1 MITQKAMVSGVSGA
15 FTMISQA
22 GFAINNDD
30 SVLSY
35 LTLAHIFG
43 RIIEELALAA
53 GAHIG
58 YWRVRCIALETCP
71 VLHTAHNKCPISPF
85 FSFSPSLSLSLP
97 SFCLVPSLRSPLSS
111 PPPSYFLSLCRATS
125 SC

>member
-1 MITQKAMVSGVSGA
+1 MITQKALVAGVAGA
-15 FTMISQA
+15 FTMVTQS
-22 GFAINNDD
+22 GFEINDDD

-58 YWRVRCIALETCP
+58 YWRVR
-71 VLHTAHNKCPISPF
+71 F
-85 FSFSPSLSLSLP
+85 FFFFFFFGWP
-97 SFCLVPSLRSPLSS
+97 CL
-111 PPPSYFLSLCRATS
+111 
-125 SC
+125 

>member
-1 MITQKAMVSGVSGA
+1 MITQKALVSGVSGA
-15 FTMISQA
+15 FVMVTQS
-22 GFAINNDD
+22 GFEINDDD

-58 YWRVRCIALETCP
+58 YWRVRFILKFVYRGRE
-71 VLHTAHNKCPISPF
+71 KE
-85 FSFSPSLSLSLP
+85 
-97 SFCLVPSLRSPLSS
+97 
-111 PPPSYFLSLCRATS
+111 
-125 SC
+125 

>member
-1 MITQKAMVSGVSGA
+1 MITQQALVAGVSGA
-15 FTMISQA
+15 FVMVAQSGFEISD
-22 GFAINNDD
+22 DD

-58 YWRVRCIALETCP
+58 YWRVR
-71 VLHTAHNKCPISPF
+71 
-85 FSFSPSLSLSLP
+85 
-97 SFCLVPSLRSPLSS
+97 
-111 PPPSYFLSLCRATS
+111 YFLPHMLWP
-125 SC
+125 

>member
-1 MITQKAMVSGVSGA
+1 MIAQKALVAGVAGA
-15 FTMISQA
+15 FVMVKQS
-22 GFAINNDD
+22 GFEINDDD

-58 YWRVRCIALETCP
+58 YWRVR
-71 VLHTAHNKCPISPF
+71 F
-85 FSFSPSLSLSLP
+85 FIDVFA
-97 SFCLVPSLRSPLSS
+97 F
-111 PPPSYFLSLCRATS
+111 FLSFFLVLKL
-125 SC
+125 

>member
-1 MITQKAMVSGVSGA
+1 MITQKALVAGVAGA
-15 FTMISQA
+15 FVMVKQS
-22 GFAINNDD
+22 GFEINDDD

-58 YWRVRCIALETCP
+58 YWRVR
-71 VLHTAHNKCPISPF
+71 
-85 FSFSPSLSLSLP
+85 
-97 SFCLVPSLRSPLSS
+97 
-111 PPPSYFLSLCRATS
+111 
-125 SC
+125 